1 MEVSIM
7 ASQMKVEAVIKQGA
21 SIVGY
26 VIVNEKGNKVKVDRS
41 YMCYMA
47 AAGKVEGVTA
57 SLCDGKVIIRGLGKG
72 TPVIKEEPKAEDKR
86 TIVYMVK
93 QGRNIV
99 GCIYDGDNNIIPR
112 DVFEA
117 DALAG
122 KLTNVTAQRYQGKIL
137 LRATVGSMKDIPVK
151 KILSGKAEE
160 VEDTST
166 EKA

>member
-1 MEVSIM
+1 M
-7 ASQMKVEAVIKQGA
+7 ASQMRVEAVIKQGA

-26 VIVNEKGNKVKVDRS
+26 VIVNEKGNKIKVDRS

-57 SLCDGKVIIRGLGKG
+57 SLSDGKVIIRGLGKG
-72 TPVIKEEPKAEDKR
+72 TPVIKAETKEEDKR
-86 TIVYMVK
+86 TVVYMVK
-93 QGRNIV
+93 QGKNIV

-122 KLTNVTAQRYQGKIL
+122 KLSNVTAQRYKGKIL

-151 KILSGKAEE
+151 KIPSGKAET
-160 VEDTST
+160 VEDTNETST
-166 EKA
+166 EG